1 MASAKVALVTGA
13 SRGAGAGIA
22 RGLGELG
29 YTVYVTG
36 RTVTPG
42 DAKGWD
48 GTVLPGTVAETAAQ
62 VTARGGK
69 GIAVVCD
76 HADDA
81 QVARVFEQIVAESGR
96 LDLLVNNAAYIHHQL
111 IEKKPFWEKELD
123 AQKILDVG
131 LRSAYVASW
140 HAARIM
146 VPQRSGLIGMVSSF
160 GATCYMHG
168 PAYGAQKAGL
178 DKLAHDMEHDL
189 RGSGVAAVS
198 IWLGP
203 QLTERAL
210 IAKEVNP
217 EQYEGFMAM
226 AENPEFTGHILNA
239 ILAAPNRDDLSG
251 QTLVGAEIARE
262 LGITDRGKERPSHRE
277 MLGSPSPKNP
287 AAVY

>member
-1 MASAKVALVTGA
+1 MTQPKIALVTGA

-22 RGLGELG
+22 RGFGEMG

-48 GTVLPGTVAETAAQ
+48 GTVLPGTVSETAQ
-62 VTARGGK
+62 KINDLGGK
-69 GIAVVCD
+69 GIPVVCD

-81 QVARVFEQIVAESGR
+81 SVARVFEQIMDEQGR
-96 LDLLVNNAAYIHHQL
+96 LDVLVNNAAYMHHQL
-111 IEKKPFWEKELD
+111 IDKAPFWEKELD

-140 HAARIM
+140 HAAKIM
-146 VPQRSGLIGMVSSF
+146 VPQKSGLIAMTSSF

-178 DKLAHDMEHDL
+178 DKLAHDMEHDF
-189 RGSGVAAVS
+189 RGTGVIAVS
-198 IWLGP
+198 LWLGP
-203 QLTERAL
+203 QLTERAQ
-210 IAKEVNP
+210 IAAKTNP
-217 EQYEGFMAM
+217 EQYEGFLAM
-226 AENPEFTGHILNA
+226 AENPEFSAHVLAA
-239 ILAAPNRDDLSG
+239 IDKAPNRDELSG
-251 QTLVGAEIARE
+251 QTLIVAEIARE
-262 LGITDRGKERPSHRE
+262 LGVTDRGHDRPSHRE
-277 MLGSPSPKNP
+277 MLGSPRAKNP

>member
-1 MASAKVALVTGA
+1 MSKDKVALVTGA

-48 GTVLPGTVAETAAQ
+48 GTVLPGTVSETAQA
-62 VTARGGK
+62 VTERGGK
-69 GIAVVCD
+69 GIPVLCD

-81 QVARVFEQIVAESGR
+81 QVAKLFEQIKAEAGR
-96 LDLLVNNAAYIHHQL
+96 LDILVNNAAFIHHQL
-111 IEKKPFWEKELD
+111 IEKKPFYEKELA
-123 AQKILDVG
+123 AQGILDVG

-140 HAARIM
+140 HAAQIM
-146 VPQRSGLIGMVSSF
+146 VPQGSGLIAMVSSF

-178 DKLAHDMEHDL
+178 DKLAHDMEFDL
-189 RGSGVAAVS
+189 RGSGVGAVS

-203 QLTERAL
+203 QITERAL
-210 IAKEVNP
+210 IAREVNP

-226 AENPEFTGHILNA
+226 AENPEFTGHILDA
-239 ILAAPNRDDLSG
+239 ILSSPRLAELSG
-251 QTLVGAEIARE
+251 ETLVGAEIARE
-262 LGITDRGKERPSHRE
+262 LGVQDRGQDKPSHRE
-277 MLGSPSPKNP
+277 MLGSPRPKNP

>member
-36 RTVTPG
+36 RTITPG

-48 GTVLPGTVAETAAQ
+48 GTVLPGTVAETAVA
-62 VTARGGK
+62 VTERGGK

-81 QVARVFEQIVAESGR
+81 QVARLFAQIAAETGR
-96 LDLLVNNAAYIHHQL
+96 LDILVNNAAYIHHQL

-123 AQKILDVG
+123 AQYILDVG

-146 VPQRSGLIGMVSSF
+146 VPQGSGLIGMVSSF
-160 GATCYMHG
+160 GASCYMHG

-189 RGSGVAAVS
+189 RDSGVAAVS

-203 QLTERAL
+203 QVTERAL

-226 AENPEFTGHILNA
+226 AENPEFTGHILDA
-239 ILAAPNRDDLSG
+239 ILSAPNRAELSG

-262 LGITDRGKERPSHRE
+262 LGITDRGKDRPSHRE
-277 MLGSPSPKNP
+277 MLGSPRLKNP

>member
-29 YTVYVTG
+29 YKVYVTG

-48 GTVLPGTVAETAAQ
+48 GTVLPGTVAETADA
-62 VTARGGK
+62 VTERGGQ
-69 GIAVVCD
+69 GVAVLCD

-81 QVARVFEQIVAESGR
+81 QVARLFAQIAAEAGR
-96 LDLLVNNAAYIHHQL
+96 LDILVNNAAYIHHQL

-123 AQKILDVG
+123 AQHILDVG

-146 VPQRSGLIGMVSSF
+146 VPQGSGLIGMVSSF
-160 GATCYMHG
+160 GASCYMHG

-189 RGSGVAAVS
+189 RDSGVAAVS

-203 QLTERAL
+203 QVTERAL

-226 AENPEFTGHILNA
+226 AENPEFTGHILDA
-239 ILAAPNRDDLSG
+239 ILAAPNRAELSG

-262 LGITDRGKERPSHRE
+262 LDITDRGKDRPSHRE
-277 MLGSPSPKNP
+277 MLGSPRPKNP